1 MLVASKRESA
11 SNIVAYRHRG
21 VRNAS
26 NAVRQMVSLNYSA
39 GFLYD
44 REVWTSGG
52 EATDSEADRRLLFS
66 ADCAESFARPSQHG
80 VRRNV
85 RFVNGPVNHFEGAFG
100 PGGAAEGVPD
110 HLWELRQPARL

>member
-1 MLVASKRESA
+1 MHPIECPSD
-11 SNIVAYRHRG
+11 IVAHRHRG

-52 EATDSEADRRLLFS
+52 EATDSEAIDRRLLFS

-85 RFVNGPVNHFEGAFG
+85 RFVNGPVNHFENAFG